1 MTLTLVFRIQAVF
14 MAIMAVMMFT
24 QLDMMA
30 SDMGWAVTP
39 GLRAMTEHYA
49 AAAVAFAV
57 ISWALPSIAGDNL
70 KQAGMI
76 IGVYLGALFIVMPFY
91 HMATGLVPTNGMTLA
106 MQIPPIV
113 IWLLFIWKS
122 RAAD

>member
-1 MTLTLVFRIQAVF
+1 MTLTIVFRIQAVYWA
-14 MAIMAVMMFT
+14 MTAVVMFT
-24 QLDMMA
+24 QVDMMA
-30 SDMGWAVTP
+30 SDMGWTITS
-39 GLRAMTEHYA
+39 GLRAMTKDYA
-49 AAAVAFAV
+49 TAAVVFAV
-57 ISWALPSIAGDNL
+57 ISWAMPSIAGDNL

-91 HMATGLVPTNGMTLA
+91 HMATDLLPTDGNTLGM
-106 MQIPPIV
+106 QVVPIV

>member
-14 MAIMAVMMFT
+14 LALMAIMMFT
-24 QLDMMA
+24 QLEMMA
-30 SDMGWAVTP
+30 ADMSWTVTP
-39 GLRAMTEHYA
+39 GLTAMAEHMA
-49 AAAVAFAV
+49 AAAIGFAV
-57 ISWALPSIAGDNL
+57 ISWVMPSLAGDNI

-76 IGVYLGALFIVMPFY
+76 MGVYLGALFIIMPFY
-91 HMATGLVPTNGMTLA
+91 HMATELIPTNSMTLS

-122 RAAD
+122 RASD